1 MKSLLLLPFEVYDL
15 YLSTKQFLGFK
26 LTEKEQKFKKKKKKK
41 KMELPVAIHNFMN
54 RKGN

>member
-26 LTEKEQKFKKKKKKK
+26 LTEKEQKFKKKKK
-41 KMELPVAIHNFMN
+41 MELPVAIHNFMN